1 VLQSTGVD
9 SDALIE
15 AVLVGQD
22 SIVRKALEKG
32 ALPANVR
39 REILVEYLLERDA
52 KGAEIVLKEIK
63 RATLPAEELK
73 HVFIAAAEAGKSGVI
88 RAILRH
94 DEFVVD
100 APTLRTAFEAAVW
113 GECGAVITMLGD
125 TKAIPL
131 EVKKNA
137 ITPSLFEKLS
147 GPIVDGSVRGEMGLV
162 EIQIA
167 KAWRDKSAELR
178 EGSLKPGSKREIQR
192 QEIFSQYDRLIE
204 QTDKTIRASK
214 SDSKELVVEMCTREL
229 LRQRERALFELGTTK
244 ERQFIVKTGYNRI
257 QCRATNP
264 EGRQIQRSVA
274 ELVEAL
280 YERHQSG
287 EPISWGNLINDI
299 MKEWSSRKTPFT
311 REHLSRHIGEIHPE
325 HQTVSGVELGK
336 WRRNSTIA
344 PYRPTVAVL
353 CEAFKLSPAHEL
365 MMWRISRGGGPS
377 EYRKL
382 TERFSQSKT
391 TASTATER
399 SKLVRKLMD
408 LSGVPAARLRE
419 ILRVQQLPQWR
430 HGARI
435 EDLAMC
441 RKFVE
446 LTNPLALQPQANQDS
461 HRELNETLVGI
472 LSDRPTS
479 IVEAVTRAQSARYPG
494 GTCFLLLTG
503 RYGLKQI
510 PARELSEKLGVS
522 EWTIH
527 RMRSER
533 RQRGGHINEEQAH
546 VIADAVQ
553 GIPHSQRQ
561 SLTVVERYERG
572 IMVDTL
578 TGVRR
583 PIALWHQFV
592 SGELHHVGE
601 ILKLTRIRRGQ
612 SQLPN
617 TSDFELGKSGV
628 GILLANKLADYLGFT
643 GAAHR
648 TVRREF
654 VLRAMGLEVT
664 TTPED
669 ILNLVVEGQ
678 LSRLDGLRA
687 MLNLSGRTRGQLA
700 QVLGVKKTAVMTWV
714 RTSFDGKI
722 SRASWVRAL
731 ATELGM
737 PHRADDMVS
746 VFGVKYYAGN
756 P

>member
-1 VLQSTGVD
+1 
-9 SDALIE
+9 
-15 AVLVGQD
+15 
-22 SIVRKALEKG
+22 
-32 ALPANVR
+32 
-39 REILVEYLLERDA
+39 
-52 KGAEIVLKEIK
+52 
-63 RATLPAEELK
+63 
-73 HVFIAAAEAGKSGVI
+73 
-88 RAILRH
+88 
-94 DEFVVD
+94 
-100 APTLRTAFEAAVW
+100 
-113 GECGAVITMLGD
+113 M
-125 TKAIPL
+125 
-131 EVKKNA
+131 
-137 ITPSLFEKLS
+137 
-147 GPIVDGSVRGEMGLV
+147 
-162 EIQIA
+162 
-167 KAWRDKSAELR
+167 
-178 EGSLKPGSKREIQR
+178 QR
-192 QEIFSQYDRLIE
+192 QEVFSQYDRLIE
-204 QTDKTIRASK
+204 QTAKISRASN
-214 SDSKELVVEMCTREL
+214 SDSKELAVEMCTREL
-229 LRQRERALFELGTTK
+229 LRQRERALFELGTAK
-244 ERQFIVKTGYNRI
+244 DRQFVVKAGYNRT

-264 EGRQIQRSVA
+264 QGRQSQRSVA

-287 EPISWGNLINDI
+287 ERISWGNLINDV

-311 REHLSRHIGEIHPE
+311 REHLSRHIGEIHPG

-336 WRRNSTIA
+336 WRRNSAIA
-344 PYRPTVAVL
+344 PYRHTVATL

-365 MMWRISRGGGPS
+365 MMWRISRGGNPS
-377 EYRKL
+377 DYSKL
-382 TERFSQSKT
+382 TERYAQSKT
-391 TASTATER
+391 VDSTASER

-408 LSGVPAARLRE
+408 LSGVPAARLQE
-419 ILRVQQLPQWR
+419 MLRVQQLPQWR

-446 LTNPLALQPQANQDS
+446 LTNPILLQPQANQDS

-479 IVEAVTRAQSARYPG
+479 IVEAVTRAESARYPG
-494 GTCFLLLTG
+494 GMCFLLLTG

-553 GIPHSQRQ
+553 GIPRSQRG
-561 SLTVVERYERG
+561 SLTIVERYERG
-572 IMVDTL
+572 IMVDAL
-578 TGVRR
+578 TGVRS

-592 SGELHHVGE
+592 SGELRHVGE
-601 ILKLTRIRRGQ
+601 ILKLTRIRRGY

-643 GAAHR
+643 AAAHR

-669 ILNLVVEGQ
+669 VLNSVVEGQ
-678 LSRLDGLRA
+678 ISRLDGLRT

-722 SRASWVRAL
+722 SRTSWVRAL
-731 ATELGM
+731 AAELGM
-737 PHRADDMVS
+737 PHRADDMVAVYS
-746 VFGVKYYAGN
+746 PRRQGASMRSQDSSAE
-756 P
+756 